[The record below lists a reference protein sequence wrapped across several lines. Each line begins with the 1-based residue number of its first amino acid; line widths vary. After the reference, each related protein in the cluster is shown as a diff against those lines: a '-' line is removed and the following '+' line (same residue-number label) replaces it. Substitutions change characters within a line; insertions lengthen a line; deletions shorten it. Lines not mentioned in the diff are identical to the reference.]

1 MNGRTGLPDQ
11 PQMCPAPPESRLRRR
26 FSDLLPRFLSA
37 IAMIVAATVT
47 AVAGGQWFAVLWWAA
62 ALAVAWEWQSLI
74 GGTRFKAR
82 FILTGTAVSIAAPLA
97 GAILLWPA
105 VTVLVVGSGLVA
117 AVSDP
122 GQRLLA
128 GSGVCYA
135 GALVVAL
142 NLLRNSFPFG
152 FESIL
157 WLFAVVWGTDIMAYV
172 AGRLIG
178 GPKLWPRFSPSK
190 TWAGFS
196 VGVVSGSLAGLA
208 VAPAPGRYGVY
219 ILVGLAAGVVAQ
231 GGDLFESALK
241 RRFGA
246 KDSSRLIPGH
256 GGVMDRL
263 DGFVAAAVFAAILGV
278 TRFGVEAPGAG
289 LFRW

>member
-1 MNGRTGLPDQ
+1 MKGRTGLQDR
-11 PQMCPAPPESRLRRR
+11 PQLCPAPPQSGLRRR
-26 FSDLLPRFLSA
+26 FPDFLPRLLSA
-37 IAMIVAATVT
+37 IAMIVAASAT
-47 AVAGGQWFAVLWWAA
+47 AIAGGQWFACLWWAA
-62 ALAVAWEWQSLI
+62 ALAIAWEWQGLI
-74 GGTRFKAR
+74 GGSRFKTRFTLA
-82 FILTGTAVSIAAPLA
+82 GVAVSVAAPLA
-97 GAILLWPA
+97 GAALLWPA
-105 VTVLVVGSGLVA
+105 VTMLIVGSG
-117 AVSDP
+117 AVSFVADP

-128 GSGVCYA
+128 GFGVCYA

-152 FESIL
+152 FESIV

-172 AGRLIG
+172 GGRLVG

-196 VGVVSGSLAGLA
+196 IGVVSGSLAGLA
-208 VAPAPGRYGVY
+208 VAPAPGRYGMYV
-219 ILVGLAAGVVAQ
+219 LVGLVAGAIAQ

-256 GGVMDRL
+256 GGAMDRL
-263 DGFVAAAVFAAILGV
+263 DGFLAAAVFAAILGV
-278 TRFGVEAPGAG
+278 IRFGGEAPGAG

>member
-11 PQMCPAPPESRLRRR
+11 LQLRPAPLPIGLRRR
-26 FSDLLPRFLSA
+26 FFDITPRLLSA
-37 IAMIVAATVT
+37 LAMIVAALAT
-47 AVAGGQWFAVLWWAA
+47 AIAGGQWFACLWWAA
-62 ALAVAWEWQSLI
+62 AIAIAWEWQGLI
-74 GGTRFKAR
+74 GGTRFKTR
-82 FILTGTAVSIAAPLA
+82 FTLAGVAVSVAAPLA
-97 GAILLWPA
+97 GAALLWPA
-105 VTVLVVGSGLVA
+105 VTVLIIGSGAVA
-117 AVSDP
+117 VVADP

-128 GSGVCYA
+128 GFGVCYA
-135 GALVVAL
+135 GALVLAV

-152 FESIL
+152 FESIV

-172 AGRLIG
+172 GGRLIG

-190 TWAGFS
+190 TWAGFLI
-196 VGVVSGSLAGLA
+196 GIVSGSFAGLA
-208 VAPAPGRYGVY
+208 VAPAPGRYGIY
-219 ILVGLAAGVVAQ
+219 LIVGLLAAVIAQ

-256 GGVMDRL
+256 GGAMDRL
-263 DGFVAAAVFAAILGV
+263 DGFLAAAVFAAILGV
-278 TRFGVEAPGAG
+278 TRFGVETSGAG